1 MPTFLQR
8 FLEWYLDLPPT
19 PPGQGTAWRL
29 EFGAPPGSM
38 GALPLLGWA
47 AAAAVVIVVLVYRR
61 DAAGLSWGRRCGLV
75 ALRLASVGV
84 VLLMLSRLSLRV
96 DRTELPTVAVLID
109 VSGSMGLS
117 DRYQDRRLA
126 AAAARLASGPRES
139 PGDGPTRLQLVQAI
153 VTRERGQWLR
163 QLQQTHQVRLYAFDE
178 HLRPLRTA
186 AEDRAAEGSEAESP
200 ERALLAA
207 VLQLTSEG
215 GLTAPA
221 SAVRAVLEEH
231 RGRPL
236 GGVVLFTDGAATVG
250 EEERLSVAASLAR
263 ERGVPLFPIGIGS
276 DDPARDIELYD
287 LLSDDVVYVGDPVTL
302 SVRLRN
308 FGYAGQTT
316 ELRVAA
322 EGDDRVLASRR
333 VQLPAEGTARV
344 EELTFVPQQEGEYR
358 LTITAVPLPGE
369 LDTQNNTLRQQ
380 ITVRRDQF
388 RVLLVEGP
396 PRWEYRA
403 LKPVLERD
411 DAILVET
418 YLQEADLNF
427 APEDR
432 TALESFPATRAQLER
447 YDAIIW
453 GDVDLG
459 GLDRGAAERLR
470 EFVRDHGGGVIFI
483 AGERHNPW
491 GYAGSPLEVL
501 LPFRLEG
508 VEPVLIESGAS
519 PGRFRL
525 ERTVEGRAWPWMRLA
540 DEAAEDEAA
549 WRSLPAEMDWFVRI
563 EDLKPGA
570 LALAVRA
577 ASGGEPVP
585 DPLILHQRYGRGQVL
600 YHAVDSLWT
609 WRRRVE
615 DRYYGRYW
623 SQAVRAV
630 AAGRIRRVE
639 SGWELTTDRRTYRPG
654 EAVHLRLRG
663 SPAELPEGI
672 GPSTP
677 VQVRIESPGGEQ
689 TLVPLT
695 PRPGESHVWE
705 GTATRLPLGVHTATL
720 ATDDPAVPGPS
731 CTFLVELPNR
741 ELRDRKIARTDL
753 ELAAKI
759 SQGSFVMFADADA
772 VPASIPRRPAVRLTQ
787 SRPIPLWN
795 RGELLTL
802 LILLLAGEWVLRK
815 RSRLV

>member
-1 MPTFLQR
+1 MPTAVQR
-8 FLEWYLDLPPT
+8 FFEWYLDLPPA

-29 EFGAPPGSM
+29 EWGAPPGSV
-38 GALPLLGWA
+38 GAWPLLGWVA
-47 AAAAVVIVVLVYRR
+47 LAAVIFVVLVYRR

-75 ALRLASVGV
+75 ALRLAAVAI
-84 VLLMLSRLSLRV
+84 VLVMLSRLSLRV
-96 DRTELPTVAVLID
+96 DRTELPSVAVLLD

-117 DRYQDRRLA
+117 DRYQDRRLTA
-126 AAAARLASGPRES
+126 AAERLVAEQRQSSG
-139 PGDGPTRLQLVQAI
+139 DNAPTRLQLVQAI
-153 VTRERGQWLR
+153 LTRERGRWLR

-186 AEDRAAEGSEAESP
+186 VEGREPESP
-200 ERALLAA
+200 DHDLLAA
-207 VLQLTSEG
+207 VNRLTIEG
-215 GLTAPA
+215 GVTAPA
-221 SAVRAVLEEH
+221 TAVRQVLEEH
-231 RGRPL
+231 RGRSL
-236 GGVVLFTDGAATVG
+236 SGIILFTDGVATVG
-250 EEERLSVAASLAR
+250 EEERLSVAARWAR
-263 ERGVPLFPIGIGS
+263 ERGVPLFPVGVGS

-287 LLSDDVVYVGDPVTL
+287 LLSDDVVYIGDPVTL
-302 SVRLRN
+302 AVRVRN

-322 EGDDRVLASRR
+322 EGDERVLASRR
-333 VQLPAEGTARV
+333 VQLPADGTARI

-358 LTITAVPLPGE
+358 LTVTAVPLPGE
-369 LDTQNNTLRQQ
+369 LDVQNNTLRQQ

-432 TALESFPATRAQLER
+432 TALESFPATNTQLQR

-470 EFVRDHGGGVIFI
+470 EFVREHGGGVIFI

-491 GYAGSPLEVL
+491 EYGGTALEIL
-501 LPFRLEG
+501 LPFLREG
-508 VEPVLIESGAS
+508 VEPVLVESGS
-519 PGRFRL
+519 RTGRFRL
-525 ERTVEGRAWPWMRLA
+525 ERTVEGRSWPLMRLA
-540 DEAAEDEAA
+540 DEAADDEAA

-563 EDLKPGA
+563 PELKPGG
-570 LALAVRA
+570 LALAVRSG
-577 ASGGEPVP
+577 SGGAPSS
-585 DPLILHQRYGRGQVL
+585 DPIIIHQRYGRGQVL

-623 SQAVRAV
+623 SQAVRMV
-630 AAGRIRRVE
+630 AAGRLRRTH
-639 SGWELTTDRRTYRPG
+639 SGWELTSDRRTYRPG

-663 SPAELPEGI
+663 GGQESPETLDPAA
-672 GPSTP
+672 P
-677 VQVRIESPGGEQ
+677 VQVRIESAGGQ
-689 TLVPLT
+689 QVTIPLA
-695 PRPGESHVWE
+695 PRPGESHTWE
-705 GTATRLPLGVHTATL
+705 GTATRLPLGVQTATL
-720 ATDDPAVPGPS
+720 ITDDPAAPAPS

-759 SQGSFVMFADADA
+759 SQGSFFMFADAED
-772 VPASIPRRPAVRLTQ
+772 VPAAIPRRQAVRLTQ

-795 RGELLTL
+795 RGELLVL